1 LSRSALSIAI
11 AITLSWRALAC
22 SLAEGPIRSVVQ
34 VIDGDTVVLDDRTEL
49 RLVGALKPDPPLGTV
64 AAENWPPAEAAK
76 RQLIDL
82 LAGQSVLVTFDAQKS
97 DRYGRLLA
105 QAYMVS
111 GSGLLWV
118 QGKMIETGNARA
130 YSFPDNRACVAELI
144 ALEDAA
150 REQRIGL
157 WSNAAYAIRRA
168 DQVDELVRYVGSYQ
182 IIEGKVYQVNLNKGR
197 VFLDFGPDWHKA
209 FSVHLE
215 AQDKKLFQGSSID
228 LLSLGGHRIRVR
240 GWLESGGADKPTI
253 HVTHPEQIELL
264 DALRL
269 SALPPQTTATDG
281 PAGN

>member
-1 LSRSALSIAI
+1 LTRSALGIAL
-11 AITLSWRALAC
+11 AITLTWRALAC
-22 SLAEGPIRSVVQ
+22 SLAEGPVRSVVQ

-49 RLVGALKPDPPLGTV
+49 RLVGALKPDPPFGTV

-76 RQLIDL
+76 RELINL
-82 LAGQSVLVTFDAQKS
+82 LAGQSVLVSFDARMS

-111 GSGLLWV
+111 GSDLLWV

-130 YSFPDNRACVAELI
+130 YSFPDNRACAAELT

-150 REQRIGL
+150 REKRIGL

-182 IIEGKVYQVNLNKGR
+182 IVEGRVYQASLNKGR
-197 VFLDFGPDWHKA
+197 IFLDFGPDWHKA
-209 FSVHLE
+209 FSFHLE

-228 LLSLGGHRIRVR
+228 LLSLGGHQIRVR
-240 GWLESGGADKPTI
+240 AWLESNGTDKPTI
-253 HVTHPEQIELL
+253 YVTHPEQIQLL
-264 DALRL
+264 DVERP
-269 SALPPQTTATDG
+269 SAPPQATATDG